1 MPASNFDL
9 AASARQEMRSQGFDP
24 DFPPTANDELNA
36 IAARPLPVVSDT
48 VRDLRSLPW
57 SSIDNDDSRDLD
69 QIECAARTDA
79 GIRVMVGI
87 ADVDWAVTQGSALD
101 LHAQSQTTTVYTGV
115 EVFPMLPERLSTDL
129 TSLNDEQDRVA
140 VVIEFT
146 VAHDGSLSSQNIY
159 RALVRNKAQLTYEG
173 VGPWL
178 ESAGPAPAKIADN
191 PGLIEQLHL
200 QDEASKALLDSRH
213 RLGALDVDRVETESV
228 TVDGHLEIRAR
239 RKNRAAELIEDFMV
253 AANSVMAKTLA
264 DAGVSSIRRVVKA
277 PERWARIVE
286 LASRYSYTLPAQPDA
301 GALNGF
307 LQSRKTAD
315 PAHYADVSLSV
326 LKLMGPGEYV
336 LSPAGA
342 APMGHFSLAAQDY
355 THSTA
360 PNRRF
365 GDVVTQRILKAVQA
379 KTAAPYTDDELAA
392 IARNCTLKEDA
403 ARKVERNMQKRI
415 AAVAL
420 SSHIG
425 QQYKA
430 VVTGVVPHKGVFVRL
445 VDPPAEGRLMRGEQ
459 GIDVGDQITVRLL
472 AADPGRGFID
482 FERVS

>member
-9 AASARQEMRSQGFDP
+9 AASARQEMTAQGFAP
-24 DFPPTANDELNA
+24 EFPPSAEEELNA
-36 IAARPLPVVSDT
+36 IARRPLPSPSAT
-48 VRDLRSLPW
+48 IRDMRSLAW
-57 SSIDNDDSRDLD
+57 SSIDNDDSKDLD
-69 QIECAARTDA
+69 QIEAADRNDA
-79 GIRVMVGI
+79 GIRVMIGI
-87 ADVDWAVTQGSALD
+87 ADVDWAVTLGTALD
-101 LHAQSQTTTVYTGV
+101 EHAKSQTTTVYSGV
-115 EVFPMLPERLSTDL
+115 TVFPMLPERLSTDL
-129 TSLNDEQDRVA
+129 TSLNDEQDRIA

-146 VAHDGSLSSQNIY
+146 VAGDGSIGAHSVY
-159 RALVRNKAQLTYEG
+159 PALVRNKAQLTYSE

-178 ESAGPAPAKIADN
+178 DGTGPVPEKVANKPD
-191 PGLIEQLHL
+191 LVDQLKL
-200 QDEASKALLDSRH
+200 QDEASKLLLEARH
-213 RLGALDVDRVETESV
+213 RLGALDFDRVETESV
-228 TVDGHLEIRAR
+228 TVDGHVEIRAKK
-239 RKNRAAELIEDFMV
+239 KNRAGELIEDFMV

-264 DAGVSSIRRVVKA
+264 EAGVSSIRRVVKA
-277 PERWARIVE
+277 PERWPRIME
-286 LASRYSYTLPAQPDA
+286 LAKRYGVTLPAQPDA
-301 GALNGF
+301 AALNGF
-307 LQSRKTAD
+307 LQGRKAAD

-336 LSPAGA
+336 LSKAGD
-342 APMGHFSLAAQDY
+342 APQGHFSLAAHDY

-365 GDVVTQRILKAVQA
+365 ADVVTQRILKSVEA
-379 KTAAPYTDDELAA
+379 KSTPPYDDDALAS

-459 GIDVGDQITVRLL
+459 GVDVGDQIEVRLL
-472 AADPGRGFID
+472 AADPARGFID
-482 FERVS
+482 FERVA

>member
-1 MPASNFDL
+1 MPGSTFDL
-9 AASARQEMRSQGFDP
+9 TASARQEMRSQGFEP
-24 DFPPTANDELNA
+24 DFPPTANQELEA
-36 IAARPLPVVSDT
+36 SATRPLPSGLL
-48 VRDLRSLPW
+48 DLRKLPW

-69 QIECAARTDA
+69 QIECAERTDA
-79 GIRVMVGI
+79 GIRIRVAI
-87 ADVDWAVTQGSALD
+87 ADVDWAVAKGTALD

-146 VAHDGSLSSQNIY
+146 VAHDGTLASNAVYS
-159 RALVRNKAQLTYEG
+159 ALVRNKAQLTYES

-178 ESAGPAPAKIADN
+178 EGTGPVPPKIAEHPD
-191 PGLIEQLHL
+191 LIEQLHL
-200 QDEASKALLDSRH
+200 QEEASQALLDERH
-213 RLGALDVDRVETESV
+213 RLGALDIDRVETESV
-228 TVDGHLEIRAR
+228 KVNGRMEIRAR

-253 AANSVMAKTLA
+253 AANSVMAKTLS

-277 PERWARIVE
+277 PERWPRIVE
-286 LASRYSYTLPAQPDA
+286 LAARFHFTLPEQPDA
-301 GALNGF
+301 GALNTF
-307 LQSRKTAD
+307 LQSRKAAD
-315 PAHYADVSLSV
+315 PVHYMDVSLSV

-336 LSPAGA
+336 LSAAGA
-342 APMGHFSLAAQDY
+342 PPMGHFSLAAHDY

-365 GDVVTQRILKAVQA
+365 SDIVTQRILKAVEA
-379 KTAAPYTDDELAA
+379 KATAPYSDDELAA
-392 IARNCTLKEDA
+392 IAKNCTLKEDA

-420 SSHIG
+420 SHHIG
-425 QQYKA
+425 EQYRA
-430 VVTGVVPHKGVFVRL
+430 VVTGVVPHKGVFVRI
-445 VDPPAEGRLMRGEQ
+445 VDPPAEGRLVRGEQ
-459 GIDVGDQITVRLL
+459 GVDVGDQISVRLT

-482 FERVS
+482 FERVLA